1 MKYYF
6 VIYSD
11 ESYSSAP
18 EYFWTK
24 KQVYVDLLFTEYTH
38 MVEFSK
44 VIEYDDIRSDKDF
57 FEIIW
62 LNHRVSIDDYNELY
76 LMVSDHDPS
85 VFHITTPH
93 IQDDLACGGM
103 TDVQYQSTLH
113 GIVRSSLN
121 LINISKYIKDDSFEK
136 LIKTSVL
143 KYVSQFILLEDGSIS
158 DSIES
163 NNVNESALRFMG
175 INPDNL
181 IHCHEGIFEIVDYVM
196 FTKMSEGIEP

>member
-6 VIYSD
+6 VIYCD

-18 EYFWTK
+18 EYFWTR
-24 KQVYVDLLFTEYTH
+24 KQPYVDLLFLEYPH
-38 MVEFSK
+38 MTEFSK
-44 VIEYDDIRSDKDF
+44 VIVYDDIRSDKEF
-57 FEIIW
+57 FEVVW
-62 LNHRVSIDDYNELY
+62 LNHRVAVDDYNELF
-76 LMVSDHDPS
+76 LMVSDHDPN

-113 GIVRSSLN
+113 GIIRASLN
-121 LINISKYIKDDSFEK
+121 LINISKYVKDTEFEK
-136 LIKTSVL
+136 MIKTSVL
-143 KYVSQFILLEDGSIS
+143 KYVCRFILFEDGSIS
-158 DSIES
+158 DAIES
-163 NNVNESALRFMG
+163 SGMNEPALRFMG
-175 INPDNL
+175 INPDDL